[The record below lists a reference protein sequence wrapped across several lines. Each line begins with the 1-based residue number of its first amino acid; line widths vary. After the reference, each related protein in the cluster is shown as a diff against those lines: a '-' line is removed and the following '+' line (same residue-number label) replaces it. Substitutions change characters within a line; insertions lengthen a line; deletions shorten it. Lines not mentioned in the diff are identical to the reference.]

1 MTPLPLDAMVI
12 SKGASWRALW
22 GMCAAKALWERDC
35 HIAAAFSS
43 SASNLVGESSVRGR
57 DS

>member
-1 MTPLPLDAMVI
+1 MTPLALDAMVI

-43 SASNLVGESSVRGR
+43 SASSLVGESSRAA
-57 DS
+57 